1 MLYNIY
7 FRYDKK
13 LEFSFIMKLIVLY
26 KHNTLTSNLSKRVV
40 IKISNYENHI
50 INRMTFLTN

>member
-13 LEFSFIMKLIVLY
+13 LEFSFIMELIVLY